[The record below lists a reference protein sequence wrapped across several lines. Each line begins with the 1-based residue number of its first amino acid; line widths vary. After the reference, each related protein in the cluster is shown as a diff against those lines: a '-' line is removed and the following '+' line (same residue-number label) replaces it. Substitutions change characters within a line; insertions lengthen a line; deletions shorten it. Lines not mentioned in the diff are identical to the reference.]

1 MVITARLTGI
11 KINTR
16 KLKRAVDTASI
27 GPLAR
32 AGALVEA
39 TAKRLMRKGGGRG
52 RSGPRGG
59 MVRVP
64 SAPGTPPHVQT
75 GALRASIS
83 HAITQRPSGAPLA
96 IAGPT
101 VKYGAPHEFGSRT
114 HPKRAFME
122 PALQRALPRITRLF
136 RDMKLR

>member
-1 MVITARLTGI
+1 MITARITGV
-11 KINTR
+11 KINTL
-16 KLKRAVDTASI
+16 KLKRAVDNASI
-27 GPLAR
+27 GPLER

-52 RSGPRGG
+52 RTGPRGG
-59 MVRVP
+59 IVRVP

-75 GALRASIS
+75 GALRASVG
-83 HAITQRPSGAPLA
+83 HAITHRPSGSPLA

-114 HPKRAFME
+114 HPRRAFME
-122 PALQRALPRITRLF
+122 PALRRALPKITRLF
-136 RDMKLR
+136 WDMPLK